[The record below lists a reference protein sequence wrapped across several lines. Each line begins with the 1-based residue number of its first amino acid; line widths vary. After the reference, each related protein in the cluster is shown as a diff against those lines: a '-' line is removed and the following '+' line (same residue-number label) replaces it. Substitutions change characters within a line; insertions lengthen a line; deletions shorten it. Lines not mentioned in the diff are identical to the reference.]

1 MKYETVIGL
10 EVHVELN
17 TDSKMFCSCKNESD
31 NKTPNINICPVCSG
45 HPGTLPVANKKA
57 IEKTIRVGL
66 ALGCQIPEYSKFDRK
81 NYFYPDLPKAYQISQ
96 NENPF
101 CLGGSLN
108 VDGRDIKITRIHLE
122 EDAGKLVHSSDSDSS
137 LVDFNRSGVP
147 LMELVTEP
155 VIKSAK
161 EATRFAQEL
170 RLILKYLNVSNVD
183 LEKGEMRADANISLS
198 SAPGKL
204 DGVRVE
210 IKNLNSFRSIERA
223 LEYEIK
229 RQQELLD
236 SGGVVVQET
245 RGWDDNKQITIGQRS
260 KEQSH
265 DYRYFPDPDLPPVY
279 IKDSGI
285 DLQRIKSSIVELP
298 QQRRSRFQE
307 EYSLSDKETE
317 FLVTDK
323 ELGDYYEKV
332 VSELRNWIKETDIT
346 LSVDD
351 VMPKL
356 SRLAA
361 NYLLTDFQSLRTG
374 DELPI
379 DPENFAEFVCLIY
392 KDKMSSKVAKEVL
405 KEMFNT
411 GGDPSQ
417 IIKDKGLTELED
429 ESEIELMIEM
439 VIKENPKAVED
450 YRQGKE
456 ASFKFLIGGIMAKT
470 KGRANPK
477 VIEKILKEKLI

>member
-229 RQQELLD
+229 RQQELID
-236 SGGVVVQET
+236 GGGVVVQET